1 MRKLILFLSLACLTL
16 SAAAQEPDRRPDV
29 PESPHMVLGDG
40 MPYGG
45 DARALFSRYLP
56 VRDVDEL
63 RLTARET
70 DALGFVHERYAQYFR
85 QVRVEGGEYLIHLR
99 NGTVS
104 SLTGEYRH
112 IPADMDVVPTRSA
125 GKALEDALRHVG
137 ARVYAWEPDIRKGYP
152 GYAGP
157 GGELVVWDGAMPGK
171 SGPRLAWKFD
181 IYAQEPLYRAYV
193 FVDAR
198 TGQVLDTHPLIHDA
212 NTPSSGTT
220 LYNGTQ
226 PFTADLTSG
235 VYKLRS
241 TATNGGVETY
251 SLGNGTNYT
260 SATDITS
267 TTSVFTSDPTAN
279 QAHWGAEKTLAYYMT
294 AHNRSSYNNQGATLR
309 SYVHYST
316 NYVNAF
322 WDGSRMT
329 YGDGN
334 GTTYRPLVSLDIVG
348 HEITHGVTQYS
359 ANLAY
364 QNESGALNES
374 FSDIFGEAV
383 ENFAKG
389 SNDWLMGCDI
399 GVNGC
404 GAIRN
409 MKNPNAFSDPDT
421 YGGTYWYTGTADNGG
436 VHKNSGVQNKWF
448 YILAMG
454 ESGTNDL
461 GAAYSVAGIGLQ
473 KAAAIAYRN
482 LAFYLT
488 SSSTYSNAR
497 SGAIQA
503 AVDLYGAGSPEVQ
516 ATTNAWYAVGVGC
529 AYGQVCY
536 CSSKGNSQAD
546 EWVAGV
552 TIGAFTNTSAAS
564 PYTFFS
570 ARTVTLTPGISHS
583 VTLLPGYTATAF
595 PEYWRIWVDLNR
607 DSDFEDAGE
616 LVYDAGTA
624 AGGTRSGSFTIPVT
638 ATGSTRMRVSMK
650 YNAAPTPCEA
660 FGYGEVEDYPV
671 TFAAAPPADTQAPTA
686 PVLSS
691 PSKTTNSI
699 SLSWTASTDNVGVA
713 GYDVYVNNVKNNTS
727 NLTGTT
733 YVVTGLATNTSY
745 TIFVRARDAAGNT
758 AQSNSLAVTTL
769 ADTQAPTA
777 PTLSSP
783 SKTTGSIS
791 LSWTAST
798 DNVGVAGYDVYLNN
812 VKNNTSNLTGTSYT
826 VTGLT
831 PNTAYALFVRARDAA
846 GNTAQSNSLSVT
858 TMADT
863 LAPSTPTLS
872 SPSKTTG
879 SISLSWTVS
888 TDNIGVAGYDV
899 YVNNVKNNT
908 ANLTGT
914 SYMVT
919 GLTANT
925 AYTLFVRA
933 RDAAGNTSQSNTLSV
948 TTLADTQAP
957 TTPTLS
963 SPSKTSTDISLSWT
977 ASTDNVGVSGY
988 DVYVNNVKNNG
999 SNLTGTSYTV
1009 TGLSAN
1015 TAYSLFVRARDAA
1028 GNTSQSNTITV
1039 TTMAAVVETLLGS
1052 YYFPSNLDGWAT
1064 SSASNGAWFN
1074 NSTLAWE
1081 GPGSMMLRGS
1091 GTTGVS
1097 PTVRLKGQTQV
1108 EYQMYFRP
1116 VSFESGK
1123 SFSIEY
1129 SKNLGS
1135 SYTTIASLNSGASLN
1150 ATTFVNNS
1158 GFYLLTLT
1166 LNGISW
1172 NDSTRFRIKVN
1183 GADTSDR
1190 IHFDAIT
1197 VKGRTNTTATGT
1209 IISLA
1214 TATKTAGLM
1223 GWDVEGL
1230 DPMLQNR
1237 VRLYPNPVRNRLQ
1250 VSGVSGVRS
1259 WRVYSLGG
1267 SQVATS
1273 KGMESPELSRLPR
1286 GTYLVEIETIEGAV
1300 HRGRFVKE

>member
-1 MRKLILFLSLACLTL
+1 MRKPLSFLLLACLTF
-16 SAAAQEPDRRPDV
+16 SAAAQQPDRRPDI
-29 PESPHMVLGDG
+29 PESPHMILGDG

-63 RLTARET
+63 RLTARDT

-104 SLTGEYRH
+104 SLTGDYRH
-112 IPADMDVVPTRSA
+112 IPVDMGVVPALSA

-137 ARVYAWEPDIRKGYP
+137 ARVYAWEPEVRKGYP

-157 GGELVVWDGAMPGK
+157 GGELVVWDGSMPGK

-198 TGQVLDTHPLIHDA
+198 SGEVLASHPLIHDA

-241 TATNGGVETY
+241 TSTTGGVETY
-251 SLGNGTNYT
+251 SLGNGTSYT
-260 SATDITS
+260 AATDITS

-279 QAHWGAEKTLAYYMT
+279 QAHWGAEKTLGYFKT
-294 AHNRSSYNNQGATLR
+294 AHNRSSYNNQGATLK
-309 SYVHYST
+309 SYVHYSS

-348 HEITHGVTQYS
+348 HEITHGVTQFS
-359 ANLAY
+359 ANLVY

-436 VHKNSGVQNKWF
+436 VHQNSGVQNKWF

-488 SSSTYSNAR
+488 SSSSYANAR

-536 CSSKGNSQAD
+536 CISKGNSQAD

-552 TIGAFTNTSAAS
+552 TIGAFTNTSTAS

-570 ARTVTLTPGISHS
+570 TKTVTLTPGLSHS
-583 VTLLPGYTATAF
+583 VTLVPGYTATAF

-607 DSDFEDAGE
+607 DSDFDDAGE
-616 LVYDAGTA
+616 LVFDAGTA
-624 AGGTRSGSFTIPVT
+624 VGGTRTGSFTIPAS

-650 YNAAPTPCEA
+650 YNVAPTPCEA
-660 FGYGEVEDYPV
+660 FSYGEVEDYPV
-671 TFAAAPPADTQAPTA
+671 TFAAAPPPDTQAPTA

-733 YVVTGLATNTSY
+733 YVVTGLASNTAYSL
-745 TIFVRARDAAGNT
+745 FVRARDAAGNT
-758 AQSNSLAVTTL
+758 AQSNSLSVTTL

-783 SKTTGSIS
+783 SKTTNSIS

-798 DNVGVAGYDVYLNN
+798 DNVGVAGYDVYVNN
-812 VKNNTSNLTGTSYT
+812 VKNNTSNLTARTYVVS
-826 VTGLT
+826 GL
-831 PNTAYALFVRARDAA
+831 
-846 GNTAQSNSLSVT
+846 S
-858 TMADT
+858 
-863 LAPSTPTLS
+863 
-872 SPSKTTG
+872 
-879 SISLSWTVS
+879 
-888 TDNIGVAGYDV
+888 
-899 YVNNVKNNT
+899 
-908 ANLTGT
+908 
-914 SYMVT
+914 
-919 GLTANT
+919 ANT

-933 RDAAGNTSQSNTLSV
+933 RDAAGN
-948 TTLADTQAP
+948 
-957 TTPTLS
+957 
-963 SPSKTSTDISLSWT
+963 
-977 ASTDNVGVSGY
+977 
-988 DVYVNNVKNNG
+988 
-999 SNLTGTSYTV
+999 
-1009 TGLSAN
+1009 SA
-1015 TAYSLFVRARDAA
+1015 
-1028 GNTSQSNTITV
+1028 QSNTITV
-1039 TTMAAVVETLLGS
+1039 STMAATVETLLGS
-1052 YYFPSNLDGWAT
+1052 YFFPSNLDGWTT
-1064 SSASNGAWFN
+1064 SSATNGAWFN

-1097 PTVRLKGQTQV
+1097 ATLKLKGQTQV
-1108 EYQMYFRP
+1108 EYRMYFRP

-1135 SYTTIASLNSGASLN
+1135 SYTTVVTINSGTSLT

-1158 GFYLLTLT
+1158 AFYLLTLT
-1166 LNGISW
+1166 LNGITW

-1197 VKGRTNTTATGT
+1197 VKGRTNTTAAGT
-1209 IISLA
+1209 TIALA
-1214 TATKTAGLM
+1214 TATKTVGFS
-1223 GWDVEGL
+1223 GWDVEGR
-1230 DPMLQNR
+1230 DPIVQTD

-1259 WRVYSLGG
+1259 WRIYSTVGA
-1267 SQVATS
+1267 QVAYS
-1273 KGMESPELSRLPR
+1273 KGIESPELSRLPR
-1286 GTYLVEIETIEGAV
+1286 GTYLVEIETLEGTV